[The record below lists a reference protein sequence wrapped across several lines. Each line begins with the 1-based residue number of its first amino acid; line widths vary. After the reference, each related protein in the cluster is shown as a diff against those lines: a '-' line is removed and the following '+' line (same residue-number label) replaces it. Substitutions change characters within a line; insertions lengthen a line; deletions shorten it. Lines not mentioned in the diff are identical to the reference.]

1 MMTEEQIDENCHLI
15 GDLIERMISDGYLEM
30 RYTDRMTGRRQYVWT
45 GKQPSVIG
53 SKPYG
58 RCRPFTYR
66 TQFQLPDDP
75 NGEVWKWTG
84 VSYSQFGRRISNL
97 KILLGYE
104 TGLLDYT
111 EVEDIIL

>member
-15 GDLIERMISDGYLEM
+15 GDLIERMISDDYVSM
-30 RYTDRMTGRRQYVWT
+30 RYTDRMTGCRQFAWT
-45 GKQPSVIG
+45 GKQPKAIG
-53 SKPYG
+53 D
-58 RCRPFTYR
+58 RPFSYR
-66 TQFQLPDDP
+66 THYQLPDDP
-75 NGEVWKWTG
+75 NGDVWKWTG